1 MSEARTDANGSAGA
15 FLSALSGEYAQN
27 APVRSRRQRETTS
40 ARRTARRR
48 NTAFSLYIV
57 GALVA
62 RLLEEELAPSRLTAN
77 DLGLLS
83 AVGQAGRTTPT
94 ELSVLLGTPPT
105 TLTRRIRALVQR
117 RYIRRIA
124 NPDDGRSYQIE
135 LTRTGHRVWL
145 SSLTAVQRTLAR
157 IDDELRVDV
166 DDLEEMLIELERAL
180 HAALGRDT
188 MRQANAPEPQPV
200 SIRGT

>member
-1 MSEARTDANGSAGA
+1 
-15 FLSALSGEYAQN
+15 
-27 APVRSRRQRETTS
+27 VRSRRQREATS
-40 ARRTARRR
+40 ARRKARRR

-62 RLLEEELAPSRLTAN
+62 QLLEEELAPSRLTAN

-83 AVGQAGRTTPT
+83 AVGPAGRTTPT

-117 RYIRRIA
+117 RYVRRIA

-135 LTRTGHRVWL
+135 LTHTGHRVWR

-157 IDDELRVDV
+157 IEDELRVDV
-166 DDLEEMLIELERAL
+166 DDLEEMLIDLECAL
-180 HAALGRDT
+180 HAALGRDPT
-188 MRQANAPEPQPV
+188 RQGNVPEPQPV
-200 SIRGT
+200 STRGK